1 MPDSKVPYI
10 IKDIPLSDIIFPPEE
25 MRSGVTFEGMDELAM
40 SIRKHGLIQPITVR
54 PSGDKY
60 ELIAG
65 YRRTKAC
72 EMNGMLTVMA
82 RVIESSDE
90 LALLQKAAEN
100 LFREEVNA
108 FDEGGYLKLIL
119 EKNNWK
125 IQDLASAINKSEGY
139 VSRRIKLQSCFE
151 DVKDALK
158 DGRINL
164 SIAEELARVTDTA
177 TRLRILSLVINNG
190 ATVDVVRS
198 WRVQYEMQKN
208 VDGPKWDPATGL
220 TEGQAGNDPTKP
232 GNLVDDHGPQMALNE
247 SVDIFR
253 ICHSCLVKVPEKE
266 AKLLIMC
273 PECCKAIEPYLGGNA
288 SKPKIQ

>member
-1 MPDSKVPYI
+1 MIDTKVPYI

-25 MRSGVTFEGMDELAM
+25 MRSGVSFEGMDELAM

-54 PSGDKY
+54 PKGDKY

-72 EMNGMLTVMA
+72 EMIGMVSVIA
-82 RVIESSDE
+82 RVIDSSDE

-119 EKNNWK
+119 EKNGWK
-125 IQDLASAINKSEGY
+125 IQDLASAINKSESY
-139 VSRRIKLQSCFE
+139 VSRRIKLQSCYL
-151 DVKDALK
+151 DVKEALK
-158 DGRINL
+158 DGKINL
-164 SIAEELARVTDTA
+164 SIAEELARIDDVS
-177 TRLRILSLVINNG
+177 TRTRVLSLVINNG

-208 VDGPKWDPATGL
+208 INGPQWNPATGL
-220 TEGQAGNDPTKP
+220 TEGQPGNDPSKP
-232 GNLVDDHGPQMALNE
+232 GNLLDDHGPQMALNE
-247 SVDIFR
+247 TVDIFR
-253 ICHSCLVKVPEKE
+253 ICHSCLAKVPEKE

-273 PECCKAIEPYLGGNA
+273 QDCCKAIEPYLGGGQ
-288 SKPKIQ
+288 KK

>member
-1 MPDSKVPYI
+1 MTETNVPYV
-10 IKDIPLSDIIFPPEE
+10 IKDVPLSDIIFPPEE

-54 PSGDKY
+54 PKGDKY

-72 EMNGMLTVMA
+72 EMCGMVTVMS

-139 VSRRIKLQSCFE
+139 VSRRIKLQSCYV
-151 DVKDALK
+151 DVREALK
-158 DGRINL
+158 DGKINL
-164 SIAEELARVTDTA
+164 SIAEELARIQDET
-177 TRLRILSLVINNG
+177 TRKRILYLVINNG
-190 ATVDVVRS
+190 ATVEVVRG

-208 VDGPKWDPATGL
+208 IDGPVWNPETGL
-220 TEGQAGNDPTKP
+220 TEGQPGNDPSKP
-232 GNLVDDHGPQMALNE
+232 GALVDDHGPQIELNE
-247 SVDIFR
+247 TSNVFR
-253 ICHSCLVKVPEKE
+253 ICHSCLAKIPEKD

-273 PECCKAIEPYLGGNA
+273 PDCCGAIEPYLGGA
-288 SKPKIQ
+288 QKKI